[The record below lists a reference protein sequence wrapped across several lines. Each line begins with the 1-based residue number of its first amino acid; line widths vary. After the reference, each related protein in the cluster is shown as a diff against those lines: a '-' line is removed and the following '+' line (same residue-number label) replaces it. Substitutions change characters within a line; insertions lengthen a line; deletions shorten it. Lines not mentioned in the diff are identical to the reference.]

1 MDARLFR
8 LTIFVSL
15 LSLLIFGYFAVS
27 KYMSASTL
35 TSIVNDRLQSR
46 DEQMVKCRSDKS
58 FCDILP
64 IDEDKFLLDT
74 VKLRNITSSESH
86 TFFGAAFG
94 VPISLFVLF
103 FGGRFVITGR
113 LKNGVKNAD

>member
-8 LTIFVSL
+8 LMIFLSL

-35 TSIVNDRLQSR
+35 TSIVNDRFQSR
-46 DEQMVKCRSDKS
+46 DEQMVKCRSDRS

-64 IDEDKFLLDT
+64 IEEDKFLIDT
-74 VKLRNITSSESH
+74 IKLRNNTSSESYN
-86 TFFGAAFG
+86 FLGAALG

-103 FGGRFVITGR
+103 FGGRYVITGR

>member
-8 LTIFVSL
+8 LTIFLSL
-15 LSLLIFGYFAVS
+15 LSLIVFGYFGVY
-27 KYMSASTL
+27 KYMTASTL

-46 DEQMVKCRSDKS
+46 DEQMVKCRTDKS

-64 IDEDKFLLDT
+64 IDEDKFLIDT
-74 VKLRNITSSESH
+74 VKLRNITNSESD

-103 FGGRFVITGR
+103 LAAATSSPV
-113 LKNGVKNAD
+113 V